1 MSLWSDILSTQIVSF
16 SQWGLIISMSA
27 LLIRSVFIQLGR
39 TLSFAN
45 FPKNI
50 RYYNVPAQNGFTY
63 VLYGFITIQSITLI
77 LSLFSGA
84 YLYSFLYL
92 ANIGVFTVLTLN
104 SYRSANG
111 NRNLTYY
118 ESQYNQILTLS
129 EFLPK
134 QQEQLQTMQTEMQS
148 FQSLLEERKKAFHP
162 YVQGDFLPN
171 SLKHYES
178 LRSIYQDVLSE
189 NLEQKLRTL
198 KEEFERGVKA
208 YVENN
213 SFVQLTTVD
222 SSLPSQKGFNELLS
236 KNVEVLNHDTK
247 NLAPI
252 LFQDFSKYDE
262 TEIIEIID
270 LATKYRFSVTSN
282 EIDHILERVKTLPSK
297 TQLLNRLYSS
307 NAITAPIIIQYLEQ
321 DQDWIITPQMYD
333 ILKPGELSNV
343 LSLLVE
349 KDLLQSTRKFLQQ
362 LPALK
367 LQILYRITREVK
379 NSTSELILEFRSFLP
394 LRFMFSDPS
403 TMYFDMYNALLASG
417 HRLNIGTYD
426 GISFGDA
433 IIQNNDLIM
442 STYQN
447 KYNET
452 SELRRSFESIKL
464 DLLSSNLR
472 QSSMIRLETAM
483 ELFYQYA
490 VNLKQKEATVL
501 FQLLEGCFL
510 IEETDRLKVE
520 QFLTNQ
526 GQAVVSATSV
536 TKHNES
542 GVSKL
547 KRLLK
552 SEPALIKQIMS
563 RIEQQRQS
571 YDRLL
576 EWVK

>member
-1 MSLWSDILSTQIVSF
+1 MSLWSDVLSTQIVSF
-16 SQWGLIISMSA
+16 SQWGLILSIGV
-27 LLIRSVFIQLGR
+27 LVIRSAQIKSGR

-50 RYYNVPAQNGFTY
+50 RYYDVPVQSRLTY
-63 VLYGFITIQSITLI
+63 ILYGLITIQTLVLF
-77 LSLFSGA
+77 LSVLSGA
-84 YLYSFLYL
+84 YLYSLLYL
-92 ANIGVFTVLTLN
+92 ANIGVFTILILN
-104 SYRSANG
+104 TYRAANG

-118 ESQYNQILTLS
+118 ESQYGQILKLS

-134 QQEQLQTMQTEMQS
+134 QQEQLQTMQKELQS
-148 FQSLLEERKKAFHP
+148 FELLVEERKKVFKP
-162 YVQGDFLPN
+162 YLKGDFLPD

-178 LRSIYQDVLSE
+178 LKSIYQDVLSE
-189 NLEQKLRTL
+189 NLELKLRKL

-208 YVENN
+208 YVAGNPN
-213 SFVQLTTVD
+213 V
-222 SSLPSQKGFNELLS
+222 SLSPIESTLPNQKGFNNLLN
-236 KNVEVLNHDTK
+236 KNIEVLNNDTK

-262 TEIIEIID
+262 KEIINIID
-270 LATKYRFSVTSN
+270 LATKYRFTVTSN
-282 EIDHILERVKTLPSK
+282 EIDRILERVKALPSK
-297 TQLLNRLYSS
+297 AELLNRLYSS
-307 NAITAPIIIQYLEQ
+307 NAITAPIIIYYLEQ

-349 KDLLQSTRKFLQQ
+349 KNLLQSTRKFLQQ

-379 NSTSELILEFRSFLP
+379 NPTSELILEFRSFLP

-403 TMYFDMYNALLASG
+403 TMYFDMYNALVDSG
-417 HRLNIGTYD
+417 NRIGI
-426 GISFGDA
+426 GLSSAGLSEA
-433 IIQNNDLIM
+433 IIRNKDLIM
-442 STYQN
+442 NTYQN
-447 KYNET
+447 KYEET
-452 SELRRSFESIKL
+452 SALRRSFEAIKL

-472 QSSMIRLETAM
+472 QSTMIRLETAM

-510 IEETDRLKVE
+510 IEETDRIKVE
-520 QFLTNQ
+520 HFLANQ
-526 GQAVVSATSV
+526 GHLVSSGNSIV
-536 TKHNES
+536 KHNES
-542 GVSKL
+542 GISKL

-552 SEPALIKQIMS
+552 TEPALIKQIMS